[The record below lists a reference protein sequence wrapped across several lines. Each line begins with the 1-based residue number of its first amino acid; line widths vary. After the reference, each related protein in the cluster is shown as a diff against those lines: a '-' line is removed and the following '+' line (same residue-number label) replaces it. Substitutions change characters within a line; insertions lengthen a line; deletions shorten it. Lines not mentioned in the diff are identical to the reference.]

1 MKTDSSSQRFSQA
14 IFSLA
19 LENNTIDTWLTNFN
33 ELEIITSNM
42 KLMSLLDKPDLDIK
56 IKTKIIKKLFGD
68 SISTEALNLIHL
80 LSKRNIVHTL
90 KSITD
95 HFHQLVDSNK
105 QLTRITI
112 ESATKL
118 NPDQKTNLESFLA
131 QFSKGS
137 IKTNY
142 LINDTLIGGFI
153 AKIGDR
159 ILDASIKTRL
169 KQLNQSL
176 KN

>member
-42 KLMSLLDKPDLDIK
+42 KLMSLLDKPDLDIE

>member
-33 ELEIITSNM
+33 ELKIITSHM

>member
-19 LENNTIDTWLTNFN
+19 LENNTIDTWLANFD
-33 ELEIITSNM
+33 ELEIITSNIM
-42 KLMSLLDKPDLDIK
+42 LISLLDKPDLDIE
-56 IKTKIIKKLFGD
+56 IKTKITKKLFEK
-68 SISTEALNLIHL
+68 SISAEALNLMHL

-95 HFHQLVDSNK
+95 HFHQLIDSNN
-105 QLTRITI
+105 QLTRITV
-112 ESATKL
+112 ESATNL
-118 NPDQKTNLESFLA
+118 TPDQKTNLETFLV
-131 QFSKGS
+131 QFSEGS
-137 IKTNY
+137 IKTKY

>member
-1 MKTDSSSQRFSQA
+1 MCIRDR
-14 IFSLA
+14 
-19 LENNTIDTWLTNFN
+19 
-33 ELEIITSNM
+33 
-42 KLMSLLDKPDLDIK
+42 
-56 IKTKIIKKLFGD
+56 
-68 SISTEALNLIHL
+68 
-80 LSKRNIVHTL
+80 